1 MELNPRDAMVRD
13 ADIRG
18 MILGNALPEEL
29 AAIYKSLGEHLAA
42 GRIQPIIGRELPLA
56 SAAEAHRAVMSQKAH
71 GKIVLIP

>member
-1 MELNPRDAMVRD
+1 VELNPRDAMVRD

-18 MILGNALPEEL
+18 MILANASPEEL